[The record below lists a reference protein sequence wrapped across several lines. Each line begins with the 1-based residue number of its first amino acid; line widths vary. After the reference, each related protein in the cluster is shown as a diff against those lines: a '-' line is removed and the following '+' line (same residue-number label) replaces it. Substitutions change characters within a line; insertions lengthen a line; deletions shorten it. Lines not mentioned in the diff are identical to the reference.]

1 MGVGQVPNPMPR
13 GLLHT
18 GPSILPDARE
28 AAIETADQESR
39 FNAAFVVGNGGGG
52 ERRKKKREENDVA
65 SRPFTCSFLKRM

>member
-1 MGVGQVPNPMPR
+1 MPR

-52 ERRKKKREENDVA
+52 GKKKEKERG
-65 SRPFTCSFLKRM
+65 K